1 MVDDTRPAQ
10 LSISRVTGHVP
21 YQDSKFP
28 ITAVVSMDRRN
39 TQLEL
44 ALH

>member
-1 MVDDTRPAQ
+1 MFPQRHEVEVPV
-10 LSISRVTGHVP
+10 SRL
-21 YQDSKFP
+21 DS
-28 ITAVVSMDRRN
+28 MGRRN